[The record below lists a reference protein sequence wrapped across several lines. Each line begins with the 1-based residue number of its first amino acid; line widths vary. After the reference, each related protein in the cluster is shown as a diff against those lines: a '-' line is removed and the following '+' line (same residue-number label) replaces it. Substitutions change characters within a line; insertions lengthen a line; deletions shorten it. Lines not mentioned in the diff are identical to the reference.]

1 KHLARRNEI
10 AFVNEDFPD
19 PAGAPRRDVNFDGLN
34 ASIPA
39 GDPCRQADVC
49 ISFPSIVAGHGQNE
63 GESRRQPP
71 LYDRLHW
78 CRTLWRA
85 SGWTRLCYS
94 SRRIADR
101 LSKIDILCRRQLE
114 LFFQLLSR
122 HQSADD
128 GREPFGSAEEI
139 DILGDDRRIGDAGN
153 DRALGR
159 RLLKSS

>member
-39 GDPCRQADVC
+39 GDPRRMADVC

-85 SGWTRLCYS
+85 SGWARLCYS

-101 LSKIDILCRRQLE
+101 LSKI
-114 LFFQLLSR
+114 
-122 HQSADD
+122 
-128 GREPFGSAEEI
+128 EI
-139 DILGDDRRIGDAGN
+139 DLHLSAPAWRRAQTAFRPVDAP
-153 DRALGR
+153 R
-159 RLLKSS
+159 RPQKV